1 MGYITSEMAEAAI
14 KKMKAFESELSK
26 LHEKHGLDFRSNLG
40 RRNGII
46 SQSQEVFFADELK
59 RAGNVVTVDGRTGE
73 ADIVI
78 HNRHRELECKIT
90 SGCGGSWALQTDY
103 ATLCK
108 KVKLDYLY
116 VLADEKFEKFAVL
129 YFDGLTKSDFHPPAP
144 GAREKARMNKVE
156 AMKKCEVLVGSVT
169 CRNEEMIE
177 TYSQRFKKAL
187 EGFAAELEMQDNR
200 LLEVSDRAVKKRES
214 LEGVR
219 DRMIGRYMNKLMKI
233 AEKGAN
239 WSESPLQFS
248 IELEL
253 V

>member
-1 MGYITSEMAEAAI
+1 MGYITSEMAESAI
-14 KKMKAFESELSK
+14 RKMRTFESELSV
-26 LHEKHGLDFRSNLG
+26 LHEKHGLNFRSNLG

-59 RAGNVVTVDGRTGE
+59 ATGDIVTVDGRTGE

-78 HNRHRELECKIT
+78 HNRFRELECKIT

-103 ATLCK
+103 TTICK
-108 KVKLDYLY
+108 KGKLDYLY
-116 VLADEKFEKFAVL
+116 VLADENFEKFAVL
-129 YFDGLTKSDFHPPAP
+129 YFDGLTRDDFHTP
-144 GAREKARMNKVE
+144 GPGSREKARMNKIE
-156 AMKKCEVLVGSVT
+156 AMKKCEVLVGSVS

-177 TYSQRFKKAL
+177 TYSSRFKTSL
-187 EGFAAELEMQDNR
+187 ESFATELDIQDSR
-200 LLEVSDRAVKKRES
+200 LLDVSDRAVKRRES

-219 DRMIGRYMNKLMKI
+219 ERMIDRYMKKLMKI
-233 AEKGAN
+233 AEKGIS

-248 IELEL
+248 IELEP

>member
-1 MGYITSEMAEAAI
+1 MGYITSEMAENAI
-14 KKMKAFESELSK
+14 RNMKAFESELSV
-26 LHEKHGLDFRSNLG
+26 LHEKHGLSFRSNLG

-59 RAGNVVTVDGRTGE
+59 KTGDIVTVDGRTGE

-78 HNRHRELECKIT
+78 HNRFRELECKIT

-103 ATLCK
+103 TTLCK
-108 KVKLDYLY
+108 KGKLDYLY

-129 YFDGLTKSDFHPPAP
+129 YFDGLTKNDFHLPGP
-144 GAREKARMNKVE
+144 GARGKARMNKIE

-169 CRNEEMIE
+169 CRNEEMVS
-177 TYSQRFKKAL
+177 TYSSRFKASLESFAL
-187 EGFAAELEMQDNR
+187 ELEMQDER
-200 LLEVSDRAVKKRES
+200 LLDVSDRAVKRRES
-214 LEGVR
+214 LEGIR
-219 DRMIGRYMNKLMKI
+219 DRMIDRYMKKLMKI
-233 AEKGAN
+233 AERGIS

-248 IELEL
+248 IELES